1 MFEEENI
8 EKEFQN
14 SIRYINNLDSNT
26 KFNFLKIY
34 GLYKQALFGDN
45 EIEKPWFF
53 YLKSNNK
60 WLAWKNNYGKTKL
73 DAKKEYIFC
82 VEEIKFFA

>member
-8 EKEFQN
+8 EIEFQN
-14 SIRYINNLDSNT
+14 SIRYINNVELSI

-34 GLYKQALFGDN
+34 GLYKQSLFGDN

-53 YLKSNNK
+53 YLKSNRK
-60 WLAWKNNYGKTKL
+60 WLSWKNNYGKNKL
-73 DAKKEYIFC
+73 DAKKEYILS
-82 VEEIKFFA
+82 VEEHKLFY